1 LNNTVYQKNLI
12 PPIPMPPNR
21 SNAKVGV
28 IYSLRTNHGIGSNAT
43 ELYNNIFVAE
53 AKVAITKYQTAGYVS
68 FIIN

>member
-1 LNNTVYQKNLI
+1 
-12 PPIPMPPNR
+12 MPPNR
-21 SNAKVGV
+21 SNAKVGNLFFADKPW
-28 IYSLRTNHGIGSNAT
+28 YGSNAT